1 MGYILEAKIN
11 INYHEAFVNFIEQL
25 TKHQAALIEN
35 FSSKFIIYI
44 PKDCVTSLSLIF
56 DRLEKGQSKIFRRI
70 FFTQK
75 F

>member
-44 PKDCVTSLSLIF
+44 PKDCDL
-56 DRLEKGQSKIFRRI
+56 KILFQI
-70 FFTQK
+70 STAVSFGK
-75 F
+75 